1 MQPNINTV
9 FAWLVPLIVFS
20 AITFILGF
28 VYGKFKVR
36 KDSSTGVVDNSKTI
50 SNNQTKGSVSNC
62 SNCGAEI
69 VPKDAKF
76 CKHCGAKVEQV
87 ITTSTTVKAEAIKP
101 PTIEKKIVD
110 EVKIDKPDDVAIH
123 QETNKKIEKPLVHKD
138 IKPSSKNNQAR
149 NTLILLS
156 IFVIILIVVFSKSDR
171 MPPNYEAAYAY
182 LDYNKAKVEVH
193 KNDSPSWTRGKHIY
207 NDDCAGCHKA
217 DGSGMP
223 PIFPALKN
231 SSVVNG
237 PTPKLVDIILHGKG
251 GMPTFGVK
259 SNTYIAQVITYVKNN
274 FNNSEIFVPY
284 STIRKKVNLARPNSN
299 SLPTDNNQP
308 LRIPD
313 LKYKN
318 GKTKEYYER
327 NGYTWIELDY
337 YVGWSKNNKLNGYG
351 LVTFRDS
358 LNTYEGEILNDK
370 KHGQGVTTWGGG
382 QWKGDRYEGQYKDNK
397 MNGKGVYISANG
409 DRYEGEWKDDKK
421 SKGIMTWTNGDR
433 YEGQYKD
440 GKKHGQGVYI
450 KANGARYEGT
460 WKHGEL

>member
-9 FAWLVPLIVFS
+9 FAWLLPLIVFS

-110 EVKIDKPDDVAIH
+110 EVVIDKPDDVATH

-138 IKPSSKNNQAR
+138 IKPFSKNYPAKEL
-149 NTLILLS
+149 LILLS
-156 IFVIILIVVFSKSDR
+156 IFAIIFIVVFSNTKKSTFSTAFIA
-171 MPPNYEAAYAY
+171 PTITTN
-182 LDYNKAKVEVH
+182 N
-193 KNDSPSWTRGKHIY
+193 SPSWTRGKHIY

-217 DGSGMP
+217 DGSG
-223 PIFPALKN
+223 PALKN

-237 PTPKLVDIILHGKG
+237 PTSKLIDIILHGKG

-274 FNNSEIFVPY
+274 FNSSEIFVPY

-299 SLPTDNNQP
+299 SSPSWLSHEKAEKHKSIVGTEKWNVMKKLLVSDDKNMRN
-308 LRIPD
+308 RAIEYFKKAHPD
-313 LKYKN
+313 DKEEFVHQFEIDQVNKFMNKEADSAGIIKSVDKNIDGLVNHLNIVDINKTMNRFNASSKSILKEGFSTVMENTCFLSNDSYALYMLLGHTVVFKF
-318 GKTKEYYER
+318 Y
-327 NGYTWIELDY
+327 I
-337 YVGWSKNNKLNGYG
+337 KNNDLWFTKKLSW
-351 LVTFRDS
+351 TIC
-358 LNTYEGEILNDK
+358 E
-370 KHGQGVTTWGGG
+370 
-382 QWKGDRYEGQYKDNK
+382 
-397 MNGKGVYISANG
+397 AN
-409 DRYEGEWKDDKK
+409 R
-421 SKGIMTWTNGDR
+421 I
-433 YEGQYKD
+433 
-440 GKKHGQGVYI
+440 
-450 KANGARYEGT
+450 
-460 WKHGEL
+460 